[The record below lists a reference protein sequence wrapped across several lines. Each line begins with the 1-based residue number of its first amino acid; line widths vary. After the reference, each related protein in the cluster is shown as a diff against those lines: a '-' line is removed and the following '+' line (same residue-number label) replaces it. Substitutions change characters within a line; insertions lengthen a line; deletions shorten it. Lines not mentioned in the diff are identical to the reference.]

1 MSTWG
6 VVASQPYN
14 YELLAPL
21 TRRVIQDMSRARIV
35 AGALIEGDDE
45 GTDGD
50 AGSWIKLVLML
61 EEVRALRQKAV
72 THIVLNSS

>member
-1 MSTWG
+1 
-6 VVASQPYN
+6 
-14 YELLAPL
+14 
-21 TRRVIQDMSRARIV
+21 MSRARIV

-61 EEVRALRQKAV
+61 EEVRAQRQKAV
-72 THIVLNSS
+72 TYILLNSS